1 MSIRIGY
8 IVLYIYFYLIMSTIL
23 RCQSFRRSLNTLA
36 RPTSRTFTSVLASV
50 PPLSFPT
57 NPSIKDAYSL
67 SVNWLKDARIEDP
80 EDSARHMITH
90 AAKIGYKRSDFE
102 RNLDKQLT
110 ALEVAEYTKMCEQRM
125 RHTPVQY
132 IIGNWDF
139 YGMTLTCR
147 PPILI
152 PRPETEELV
161 ENILNTG
168 ILQKLKAPRILD
180 VGAGTG
186 AVGLALATQL
196 PNAFCCA
203 IDINAEAVQLA
214 TENAKSILG
223 SKHSDRYQCVHAD
236 FRSFVSAFAEH
247 CKSTANKGTA
257 SEDGGARMYQPF
269 DVIVSNPPYIPRA
282 RISTL
287 QPEIRDFENPR
298 ALDGGLDGLDIVRDL
313 VYLAPTLLGS
323 NSVENAGREMW
334 LEVSEEHPA
343 MIEEWMRTSYGADK
357 EKFLRDWQSAHGGA
371 GGSAEVF
378 SGREAS
384 FVSGLKDL
392 GGNPRFVRLRY

>member
-1 MSIRIGY
+1 
-8 IVLYIYFYLIMSTIL
+8 
-23 RCQSFRRSLNTLA
+23 
-36 RPTSRTFTSVLASV
+36 
-50 PPLSFPT
+50 
-57 NPSIKDAYSL
+57 
-67 SVNWLKDARIEDP
+67 
-80 EDSARHMITH
+80 MITH
-90 AAKIGYKRSDFE
+90 ATKIGYKRSDFD

-110 ALEVAEYTKMCEQRM
+110 SLEVAEYTKMCQQRM
-125 RHTPVQY
+125 QYTPVQY

-203 IDINAEAVQLA
+203 IDINADAVQLA
-214 TENAKSILG
+214 TENAKSVLG

-236 FRSFVSAFAEH
+236 FRSFVSSFAEH
-247 CKSTANKGTA
+247 CRSTASKGTA
-257 SEDGGARMYQPF
+257 SGGSGARLYEPF

-287 QPEIRDFENPR
+287 QPEIRDFEDPR
-298 ALDGGLDGLDIVRDL
+298 ALDGGLDGLDVVRDL

-323 NSVENAGREMW
+323 NSPENAGREMW

-371 GGSAEVF
+371 GGSGEIF
-378 SGREAS
+378 SRREAT

-392 GGNPRFVRLRY
+392 GGNPRFVRLSY